1 MRKSFDWLNRLTN
14 RFSNHFQVVSNL
26 DIYCQSKDHTETEN
40 DEPEAMLVEIEDEN
54 YETVSNATPV
64 TQMQIP
70 VFKFDFANR
79 DSR

>member
-1 MRKSFDWLNRLTN
+1 LIDRLNYKT
-14 RFSNHFQVVSNL
+14 FQVVSNL
-26 DIYCQSKDHTETEN
+26 DIYCQSKDHPETEN
-40 DEPEAMLVEIEDEN
+40 DEPEAMLVEIEDDN

-64 TQMQIP
+64 TQKQIP